1 MQIIGECAFYF
12 PPKTQVFISKEI
24 SHLKL
29 HGISRNKKKNHMQ
42 YNTHDNYLYMLIENT
57 FIISSKTIPKL
68 LPHTIFG

>member
-12 PPKTQVFISKEI
+12 PPKTQVFISKKI

-42 YNTHDNYLYMLIENT
+42 YYTHDNYYMLIENT